1 MNLQLVKI
9 KRQNA
14 FDYSLLSEFMKK
26 KNGKL
31 IFTAG
36 FGNAGK
42 ITDNTQKTKLNL
54 MQKFERN
61 FQFQSIIKSYNEA
74 FHIHPKQNKNNWT
87 PENNKKI
94 NQGYYLPKIKK
105 NKENLKLKYME
116 LSRRTNYN
124 QFKKNKNIL
133 KNSSIL
139 FRPNISLYGKNTS
152 SYFRNNDNTT
162 FDNNGETSVDYNNY
176 FYNTIEYFPQGNN
189 SYKENDFYNNIH
201 KASSTTNFF
210 NSDKINKKKLLRN
223 ISQDCIYLFGQNKI
237 IYKNSKDKSR
247 NNKDNIALNSEIQ
260 KTPFIDYNNEF
271 NPYKTKYKL
280 KKNFKF
286 YKDKTKAYENF
297 SEMRQEYIFKIRK
310 MFENKKNVKYQF
322 EFLPS
327 HNTVKTMVRKNKI
340 FDLVK

>member
-42 ITDNTQKTKLNL
+42 ITDNTQKNKLNL

-61 FQFQSIIKSYNEA
+61 FQIQSIIKSYNEA
-74 FHIHPKQNKNNWT
+74 FHIPSKHYKNNWT
-87 PENNKKI
+87 PENN
-94 NQGYYLPKIKK
+94 NTMHQGFYLPQINKK
-105 NKENLKLKYME
+105 KDNLISKNLKLNQ
-116 LSRRTNYN
+116 RTIYN
-124 QFKKNKNIL
+124 QYKKNV

-139 FRPNISLYGKNTS
+139 FNPNISMYGKNTS
-152 SYFRNNDNTT
+152 SYFRNNIDNTT
-162 FDNNGETSVDYNNY
+162 LDNNGDTSVDYNKY
-176 FYNTIEYFPQGNN
+176 FYHTIDYFP
-189 SYKENDFYNNIH
+189 KENNANKEYDYYKKIS
-201 KASSTTNFF
+201 KTSSTINIM
-210 NSDKINKKKLLRN
+210 NNDKNNNKKLLRN
-223 ISQDCIYLFGQNKI
+223 ISKDCIYLFGKNKI
-237 IYKNSKDKSR
+237 IYKNRNEKSR
-247 NNKDNIALNSEIQ
+247 NNKRLNSEIH
-260 KTPFIDYNNEF
+260 KTPFIDYNKEF

-286 YKDKTKAYENF
+286 YKDKIKEYENF
-297 SEMRQEYIFKIRK
+297 SEIKQDYIFKIRK
-310 MFENKKNVKYQF
+310 MFENKKKVKYQF

-327 HNTVKTMVRKNKI
+327 HNTVKTMIRKNN
-340 FDLVK
+340 FSESLNNN